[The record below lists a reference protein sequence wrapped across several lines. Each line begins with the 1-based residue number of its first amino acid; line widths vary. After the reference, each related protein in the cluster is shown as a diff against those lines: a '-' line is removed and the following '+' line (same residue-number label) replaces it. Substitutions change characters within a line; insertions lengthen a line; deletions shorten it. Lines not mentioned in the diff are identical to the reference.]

1 VVRVDDWRA
10 EVDRLLE
17 IGARHNIERNRACEA
32 TREIVDNADIADQ
45 AKVRLG
51 GIEKR
56 LDHGTPNNAR
66 SEEERFTA
74 CF

>member
-1 VVRVDDWRA
+1 MERDRA
-10 EVDRLLE
+10 Y
-17 IGARHNIERNRACEA
+17 EA

-45 AKVRLG
+45 AKVMLG
-51 GIEKR
+51 GIEER